1 MDKLKDNLKLNLKK
15 YLFDSYK
22 NLIEIKETSKRQLEI
37 SLPIFLNTVDAFD
50 FIIEILDDKNLN
62 LKNILY
68 SRIENALKEYVTF
81 YDFRKKY
88 LLGKDKFK
96 EIKTE
101 SLLNNGISISLDLK
115 KTIKYSDEESLI
127 FEIFNYSFSIIR
139 YYNFIYD
146 DFITRNKLDKE
157 KKGYIFKKEIENFV
171 ENYNKNKINKLTLL
185 NDDML
190 TSQNNTYYISNKELL
205 TGVYDKIHFWESLND
220 FELILNKFKNNEEI
234 KIEKI
239 FMLYEDIPKNYIKK
253 AIINKKNILDK
264 IDLRDI
270 NDKQYILQIWKRS
283 YNNHIKL

>member
-37 SLPIFLNTVDAFD
+37 SLPIFLNTGDAFD

-270 NDKQYILQIWKRS
+270 NDKQYILQI
-283 YNNHIKL
+283 

>member
-37 SLPIFLNTVDAFD
+37 SLPIFLNTGDAFD

-205 TGVYDKIHFWESLND
+205 TGVYEKIHFWESLND

-270 NDKQYILQIWKRS
+270 NDKQYILQI
-283 YNNHIKL
+283 

>member
-37 SLPIFLNTVDAFD
+37 SLPIFLNTGDAFD

-270 NDKQYILQIWKRS
+270 NDKQYILQV
-283 YNNHIKL
+283 

>member
-37 SLPIFLNTVDAFD
+37 SLPIFLNTGDAFD

-157 KKGYIFKKEIENFV
+157 KKGHIFKKEIENFV

-270 NDKQYILQIWKRS
+270 NDKQYILQI
-283 YNNHIKL
+283 